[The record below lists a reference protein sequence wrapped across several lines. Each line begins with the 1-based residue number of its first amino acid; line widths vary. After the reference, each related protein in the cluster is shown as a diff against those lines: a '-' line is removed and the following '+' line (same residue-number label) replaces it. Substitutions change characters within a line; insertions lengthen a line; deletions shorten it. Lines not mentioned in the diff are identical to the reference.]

1 MAKKSLKKGWL
12 NKYVSGTTNVQ
23 PTLKFNTMPVGTAN
37 IGTAADN
44 TSVVMNTPRGTVVTG
59 KANAPKI
66 KTYPHSWK
74 QVATDLA
81 APAAVA
87 ATVVAPEIVAPI
99 AALGEMAAPYVAPI
113 VAAMEAPIVGGAP
126 AWLTVNNALTA
137 SMIPAGA
144 EALSFL
150 PADVQSGNLSG
161 FAEHAGE
168 AALDLLP
175 LASASVPFIRNA
187 KVATNTAQEA
197 SIAAPESRFLDD
209 KVQPYITELIG
220 TLKEGRGEAIQKGN
234 EFLTEWVK
242 HPTTQKKLDDII
254 TAVANDK
261 TNHLNYLTQNGATSN
276 NINGWTNY
284 YDRVLTDLDKA
295 KSYTGDVQE
304 YPLSQ
309 QTLEFLG
316 IGKYKDP
323 VHSTNSGVS
332 YGHVREEIPGD
343 PRAGKAFVSRNP
355 LMANAERESTTVHE
369 GTHQWVKAYPFTY
382 GSPESLKYPIQSNL
396 SNDAIDAYN
405 EWSSLANSG
414 KSTEE
419 IKKIMGEDRAYLG
432 YLSDPTEVHAR
443 VMELRHAYGLKP
455 DQVITPEMVQEMKNN
470 AFQALTKSTKSQN
483 TTSILPKP
491 KHNSV
496 DPKFFNIF
504 DNLHDNSSL
513 AYLFNKLPAL
523 IPAAAVPAA
532 AAVVNNQ
539 APAEQKEQKYGGW
552 LTKYQDG
559 GWQPNQEDLRADGTQ
574 KGTGYLGV
582 LNRPDGGVSSELSM
596 GVEIDGKEV
605 QIPTMVPTLNPE
617 EINYLLNIPTD
628 EDLMRTEIGKRI
640 MDKAYNHAMMRM
652 DQGLSPFYQ
661 EGEERQ
667 DTGVPRKQNIFNT
680 KYKRGG
686 TTWLNEYANGGFNL
700 TSPEY
705 AEYEYLQSLNQPVT
719 VVRQPAV
726 GQYQMAQ
733 QVNDPSYS
741 NRAYSNKTA
750 VQSAKNAIEAAM
762 PKQMTIDFSQA
773 AVIEE
778 PKEIIVKPTTT
789 STISTDESQANKVSD
804 KLMSAFQKSTDEYK
818 QKYPNRPSPVISS
831 GFRSREKQEQLYANK
846 GNNPYPVAKPG
857 TSKHEHGLAIDVGF
871 TGAHTDQD
879 YANFAAIMNKNG
891 VNWLGARDKVHFE
904 LNESAYGGWL
914 DQYAQ
919 GGKTFSAGGEKHKVY
934 RKESPTGNGEGVKGH
949 IMVTHPTMDKGKW
962 DTIDLT
968 EKSGARTVAEGI
980 AATRKWHEENPE
992 YANGGGVNLNS
1003 PEYAEYQYL
1012 QSLNTPTPVYRQPAV
1027 ETVQIPNTQLQYN
1040 TPYNYQ
1046 RTVDTSYAKDAIEK
1060 AMPKQIEIDFGA
1072 AAEPVITPSEQKATK
1087 QKSESVASTGNLSM
1101 EEGTRRAYSAIV
1113 RELENDP
1120 ATKDRAKDIA
1130 KMVMA
1135 QAAFETGNWRN
1146 AAALQANNYSGIKFY
1161 GQKGKKPSEVLAPGE
1176 EENGYRRPY
1185 VQYDSPEDWASGM
1198 VELLKGR
1205 YKKALETTTPEEYA
1219 ARLKERGYYGGKE
1232 SDYAKGLRYYLN
1244 NLKFEDKA
1252 EHGGWLTKYK

>member
-1 MAKKSLKKGWL
+1 MAKK
-12 NKYVSGTTNVQ
+12 
-23 PTLKFNTMPVGTAN
+23 TLK
-37 IGTAADN
+37 
-44 TSVVMNTPRGTVVTG
+44 R
-59 KANAPKI
+59 K
-66 KTYPHSWK
+66 
-74 QVATDLA
+74 
-81 APAAVA
+81 
-87 ATVVAPEIVAPI
+87 
-99 AALGEMAAPYVAPI
+99 
-113 VAAMEAPIVGGAP
+113 
-126 AWLTVNNALTA
+126 
-137 SMIPAGA
+137 
-144 EALSFL
+144 
-150 PADVQSGNLSG
+150 
-161 FAEHAGE
+161 
-168 AALDLLP
+168 
-175 LASASVPFIRNA
+175 
-187 KVATNTAQEA
+187 
-197 SIAAPESRFLDD
+197 
-209 KVQPYITELIG
+209 
-220 TLKEGRGEAIQKGN
+220 
-234 EFLTEWVK
+234 
-242 HPTTQKKLDDII
+242 
-254 TAVANDK
+254 
-261 TNHLNYLTQNGATSN
+261 
-276 NINGWTNY
+276 
-284 YDRVLTDLDKA
+284 
-295 KSYTGDVQE
+295 
-304 YPLSQ
+304 
-309 QTLEFLG
+309 
-316 IGKYKDP
+316 
-323 VHSTNSGVS
+323 
-332 YGHVREEIPGD
+332 
-343 PRAGKAFVSRNP
+343 
-355 LMANAERESTTVHE
+355 
-369 GTHQWVKAYPFTY
+369 
-382 GSPESLKYPIQSNL
+382 
-396 SNDAIDAYN
+396 
-405 EWSSLANSG
+405 
-414 KSTEE
+414 
-419 IKKIMGEDRAYLG
+419 
-432 YLSDPTEVHAR
+432 
-443 VMELRHAYGLKP
+443 
-455 DQVITPEMVQEMKNN
+455 
-470 AFQALTKSTKSQN
+470 N
-483 TTSILPKP
+483 TTREVEKPSSIFFADYSHSKP
-491 KHNSV
+491 KHITPVARPMFLAPEYDANAVLRTAGTNVMDVKLTPEEEKKLKKIFKKIDYSKITDKGQIIDTAIDQILGAED
-496 DPKFFNIF
+496 DPNKRNQLQTLLRMTNYMENKYGASDDAWNNKKTNFGFVELDKVAIDDLFTPKGDKGNFTKGQKNNFEYLKNFGLPTNQADLEKLLLDNDPLANMAVSRLVYATNPKPLPNMSDQKAVFNYWLNDYNHRGALKHQTEEDLFNIF
-504 DNLHDNSSL
+504 QEGYKTYNSPSYKPNIHIDSEGHAVIDDNMGQW
-513 AYLFNKLPAL
+513 AYPGEVTRIASNDITMQGVPYPVLGVGADGEQQMMHPEQEYTFNE
-523 IPAAAVPAA
+523 
-532 AAVVNNQ
+532 
-539 APAEQKEQKYGGW
+539 APVTEYPIMEAKDGGW
-552 LTKYQDG
+552 LHKYQEG

-596 GVEIDGKEV
+596 GVEINGQEV
-605 QIPTMVPTLNPE
+605 EIPTMVPTLNPE
-617 EINYLLNIPTD
+617 EINYLLNTPAD

-686 TTWLNEYANGGFNL
+686 VTWLNEYANGGFNL

-804 KLMSAFQKSTDEYK
+804 KLMSAFQKSADEYK

-831 GFRSREKQEQLYANK
+831 GFRSREKQEQLYANR

-949 IMVTHPTMDKGKW
+949 IMVTHPTMDKGEW

-1003 PEYAEYQYL
+1003 PEYAEYQYF
-1012 QSLNTPTPVYRQPAV
+1012 QSLNTPSPVYRQPAV

-1135 QAAFETGNWRN
+1135 QAAFETGNWKN